1 MTSQTGTLKLSE
13 RTQKEYDIALSFAG
27 EERVYVYDVAKLL
40 RDKGVKVFYDEF
52 EEATFWGK
60 NLYEYLSDVYQNKA
74 HFTVMFISK
83 AYSKKLWPNH
93 ERQAAQ
99 ACAFQEAKEYILPAR
114 FDNTKIPGV
123 LPTIGYIS
131 LIDRTPQG
139 LVDIILKKLVK
150 AGITVPSETLRRNTS
165 TIETPLR
172 IEPMELLVRVKNYS
186 GQPIE
191 GAAVVALADNNTTLD
206 AITNREGLAVL
217 SVKTRRMYSV
227 MVAHTDYPATVYE
240 QLDPTKNLEVQL
252 SDIENI
258 GSVVIQGTGYIPG
271 LKGRLNPI
279 LDTSDR
285 TYIYAD
291 NIAVN
296 GCQQQPVPFIIN
308 TPFEMEDSAGNIF
321 SVTVKLIAGRTTL
334 LQYVKPRLVSI

>member
-191 GAAVVALADNNTTLD
+191 GAAVVALADN
-206 AITNREGLAVL
+206 
-217 SVKTRRMYSV
+217 
-227 MVAHTDYPATVYE
+227 
-240 QLDPTKNLEVQL
+240 
-252 SDIENI
+252 
-258 GSVVIQGTGYIPG
+258 
-271 LKGRLNPI
+271 
-279 LDTSDR
+279 
-285 TYIYAD
+285 
-291 NIAVN
+291 
-296 GCQQQPVPFIIN
+296 
-308 TPFEMEDSAGNIF
+308 
-321 SVTVKLIAGRTTL
+321 
-334 LQYVKPRLVSI
+334 